1 MSPVTGCLTPA
12 LSNGFNLDRI
22 YWTVGTVSVPVCT
35 GWQERV
41 QLVRQNLPP
50 ALPRLVAPAWTQA
63 RHATAIQVYKLC
75 LDQVCQNFS
84 GPIPDMQYI
93 VTGSVVAR
101 FSRYFAR
108 YPVQLKH
115 LESNPDMQPI
125 FGQAF
130 GSLLCR
136 MKALRNPRKSS
147 RKRAGDPLF
156 LPDQYN

>member
-1 MSPVTGCLTPA
+1 MLKWTRLLGHIVHLKFLPRENSILLNVIGMSPVTGCLPPA

-63 RHATAIQVYKLC
+63 RHATAIQVYNLLIRVGSGLSK
-75 LDQVCQNFS
+75 FA

-101 FSRYFAR
+101 FSRYFVR
-108 YPVQLKH
+108 YP
-115 LESNPDMQPI
+115 D
-125 FGQAF
+125 
-130 GSLLCR
+130 
-136 MKALRNPRKSS
+136 
-147 RKRAGDPLF
+147 
-156 LPDQYN
+156 